1 MYSVPDMNDFDQIKM
16 ALTKVKTSFYLSS
29 ASYWQQHGI
38 ISQLELPY
46 FNVWKNS
53 ICDDNDYFMQI
64 TDAVYACEFV
74 GCFDQIL
81 FKMIEKDLS
90 MMLNLHSFFLK
101 FRSMLDKPLDRVSQ
115 NHRFSI
121 LVLQFASI

>member
-1 MYSVPDMNDFDQIKM
+1 MFERTLFVMI
-16 ALTKVKTSFYLSS
+16 T
-29 ASYWQQHGI
+29 
-38 ISQLELPY
+38 
-46 FNVWKNS
+46 
-53 ICDDNDYFMQI
+53 DYFMQI
-64 TDAVYACEFV
+64 TDAVYAWEFV

-101 FRSMLDKPLDRVSQ
+101 FRSMLDKPLVRVSQ

-121 LVLQFASI
+121 LDLQFASI